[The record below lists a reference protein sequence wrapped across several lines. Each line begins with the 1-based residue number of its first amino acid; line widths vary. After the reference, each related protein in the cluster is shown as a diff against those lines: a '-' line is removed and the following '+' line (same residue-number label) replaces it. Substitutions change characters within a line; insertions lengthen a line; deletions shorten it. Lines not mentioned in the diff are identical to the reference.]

1 METKIESTAATSAT
15 SRTDSEVAVV
25 TKEQYEQEKKY
36 LVTMNMAKK
45 LLEKGVISDEEY
57 RQIDTKFQQKYG
69 VTFST
74 LFTTIDLI

>member
-1 METKIESTAATSAT
+1 M
-15 SRTDSEVAVV
+15 
-25 TKEQYEQEKKY
+25 TKEQYEQEEKY

-45 LLEKGVISDEEY
+45 LREKGVISDEEY

-69 VTFST
+69 ITFST

>member
-1 METKIESTAATSAT
+1 MEIKIESTAATSAT
-15 SRTDSEVAVV
+15 SRIDSEVAVV

>member
-1 METKIESTAATSAT
+1 M
-15 SRTDSEVAVV
+15 

-74 LFTTIDLI
+74 LFTIIDLI

>member
-1 METKIESTAATSAT
+1 M
-15 SRTDSEVAVV
+15 

-45 LLEKGVISDEEY
+45 LREKGVISDEEY

-69 VTFST
+69 ITFST